1 MEKELSLKEQ
11 KEFIELF
18 INSIMDDKFSF
29 VDIEENLIKMNSLIE
44 ERGIIVTYYLLT
56 ENFFDAIIKLFFEDN
71 LNELVQK
78 VVKNIFESFNVNML
92 CSSPTYYFQQK
103 IKEYGI
109 FIELN
114 ETRKE
119 RTEIEILFDKI
130 SCLKSN
136 WEVLRQITF
145 EEDKNDME
153 DTEMNY
159 YTNLRETFIDCINNM
174 NDLKNNNNKS
184 YVLEFF
190 HELIMNIENF
200 RKVKFNDVINI
211 DGNNQ
216 NKILTYNNPIP
227 NNLIKNS
234 NKKKHNDVHL
244 NSEIKKI
251 ELKKRTFFY
260 LNEKLKYGEDL
271 ETEFKQYGIP
281 FTKFQ
286 IDELKKQMCAM
297 LNSKGGR
304 IYIGITD
311 EKIVKG
317 VYLNYKKKDMVRND
331 LINYTYDFF
340 PQCRRNKIDIY
351 FIPIKN
357 MKNNKFQNDFY
368 VIKIIVHQGDTDKL
382 YSITNKCYIS
392 FLRLPGQC
400 ANLTA
405 SEIYEEI
412 SQRKLNPKISV
423 NDDEFKDPEPE
434 ENLAESISFHSEE
447 NKKNVV
453 KNEFNVNQRKAK
465 NFANNL
471 FVVKVKGIGNE
482 ITGKEL
488 DEIFQVN
495 CVTKKFFVNN
505 NGFSRGYGYLNFSN
519 INDAQ
524 NAIDKFDNTR
534 YKHSIFKLA
543 FKNGK

>member
-174 NDLKNNNNKS
+174 NDLKNNNNKT

-216 NKILTYNNPIP
+216 NKILTYNNPTP

-234 NKKKHNDVHL
+234 NKKN
-244 NSEIKKI
+244 IMI
-251 ELKKRTFFY
+251 
-260 LNEKLKYGEDL
+260 
-271 ETEFKQYGIP
+271 
-281 FTKFQ
+281 
-286 IDELKKQMCAM
+286 
-297 LNSKGGR
+297 
-304 IYIGITD
+304 
-311 EKIVKG
+311 
-317 VYLNYKKKDMVRND
+317 
-331 LINYTYDFF
+331 
-340 PQCRRNKIDIY
+340 
-351 FIPIKN
+351 FI
-357 MKNNKFQNDFY
+357 
-368 VIKIIVHQGDTDKL
+368 
-382 YSITNKCYIS
+382 
-392 FLRLPGQC
+392 
-400 ANLTA
+400 
-405 SEIYEEI
+405 
-412 SQRKLNPKISV
+412 
-423 NDDEFKDPEPE
+423 
-434 ENLAESISFHSEE
+434 
-447 NKKNVV
+447 
-453 KNEFNVNQRKAK
+453 
-465 NFANNL
+465 
-471 FVVKVKGIGNE
+471 
-482 ITGKEL
+482 
-488 DEIFQVN
+488 
-495 CVTKKFFVNN
+495 
-505 NGFSRGYGYLNFSN
+505 
-519 INDAQ
+519 
-524 NAIDKFDNTR
+524 
-534 YKHSIFKLA
+534 
-543 FKNGK
+543 